1 MIGAMEPIIL
11 TGEGL
16 RIADVVSVA
25 RDGRPARLSTEA
37 VERIRQGSEIVR
49 DLIAAGERVYGLTT
63 GVGALRGVDQTP
75 EHVERYSRLT
85 IQAHCT
91 GHGPPLP
98 DVVVRAAM
106 LHRVNALARGRAM
119 VRPQVAEAYIE
130 ALNDGFTPL
139 VHSIGSVGQS
149 DLPAMAEI
157 ASGLLDRGLR
167 LEPGEALAML
177 NANSL
182 SVGHGAVALDAA
194 RDLLDAFDVVAA
206 LSLEGFAG
214 NPSVLH
220 SDVAVARPYRG
231 LGDTIARLRH
241 LLEGSYIWQPDA
253 PRHLQ
258 DPLSFRCI
266 PQVHGAARD
275 ALEFATGQL
284 EIELNSS
291 GDNPMLV
298 PSEGRLIS
306 VGNFDITPVAA
317 AFDFFRISLGQLLT
331 MACERVQKHLA
342 QQFSGIATGLR
353 AVDSPDDV
361 LALIG
366 GGASALAAEARL
378 LAGPVSLDLPT
389 STIAGG
395 IEDHM
400 TMAPLGARRL
410 AEMVSLGTRL
420 AAVELVAAAQAV
432 DLRDVGP
439 LGRGTITAHARTREL
454 ISFVGPGQAPSNDL
468 DALAE
473 WVGAGMPHPD

>member
-11 TGEGL
+11 SGEGL

-25 RDGRPARLSTEA
+25 RDGRPARLSGEA
-37 VERIRQGSEIVR
+37 AERIRHGGEIAR
-49 DLIAAGERVYGLTT
+49 DRIAAGERVYGLTT
-63 GVGALRGVDQTP
+63 GVGALRGVDQVP
-75 EHVERYSRLT
+75 EDVERYSRLT
-85 IQAHCT
+85 IEAHCAA
-91 GHGPPLP
+91 HGPPLP
-98 DVVVRAAM
+98 EVVVRAAM
-106 LHRVNALARGRAM
+106 VHRVNALARGRAM
-119 VRPQVAEAYIE
+119 VRPEVAEAYLE
-130 ALNDGFTPL
+130 ALNDGFTPV

-157 ASGLLDRGLR
+157 ARGLLDRGLR

-182 SVGHGAVALDAA
+182 SVGHGAIALDGA
-194 RDLLDAFDVVAA
+194 RNLLDALDVVAA

-231 LGDTIARLRH
+231 LVDTIARLRD
-241 LLEGSYIWQPDA
+241 LLDGSYIWQQA
-253 PRHLQ
+253 PRQLQ

-317 AFDFFRISLGQLLT
+317 ALDFFRIALGQLLT
-331 MACERVQKHLA
+331 IACERVQKQLSR
-342 QQFSGIATGLR
+342 QFSGIATGLR
-353 AVDSPDDV
+353 TVDSPDDV

-366 GGASALAAEARL
+366 GGAAALTAEARS

-389 STIAGG
+389 TTIAGG

-420 AAVELVAAAQAV
+420 AAVELVVAAQAV
-432 DLRDVGP
+432 DLRGVGP
-439 LGRGTITAHARTREL
+439 LGRGTFTAHAHTREL
-454 ISFVGPGQAPSNDL
+454 IPFVGPGQAPSHDL
-468 DALAE
+468 AALAE
-473 WVGAGMPHPD
+473 WVGEGMPHPV